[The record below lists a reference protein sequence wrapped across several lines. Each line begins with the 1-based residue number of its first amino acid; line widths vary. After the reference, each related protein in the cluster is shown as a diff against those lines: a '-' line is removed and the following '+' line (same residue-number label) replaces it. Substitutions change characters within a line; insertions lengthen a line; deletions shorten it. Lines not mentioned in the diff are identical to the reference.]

1 MLIFRLR
8 EKFKNEH
15 VEDCL
20 KQLLLNESMSCD
32 ELKKWQLV
40 HLKELLLYVCEHV
53 PYFKEYAAK
62 KNIDKSFK
70 SNDVNELL
78 SLFAIS
84 DKNLVRDNF
93 DKWLTDELSYDK
105 IHWGSTSG
113 STGIPFK
120 FHTSQIAGDYKTAS
134 KYRLYHRFGV
144 RIDDNQM
151 CFGASFNQ
159 GQTKIQKIK
168 ADFNN
173 RFVNKRYFIDTTR
186 LSKEALQQEI
196 NRINRLP
203 IKSLW
208 GYPSAIFEVAKFA
221 LDNNISI
228 SNNKLKVIF
237 YSGEGHD
244 DNINQVV
251 KAAFGDSITIV
262 DEFNSVEGFI
272 AGTYQDGSLH
282 LNDDTAIFEVLKPD
296 GTISSSGKGELLITS
311 LFNKEFPFIRYKN
324 GDVVDISESTGN
336 IGVPFR
342 ILNSADGRSSSF
354 IYNGTIKVPHAICTH
369 YMPHSNYKTQVKKF
383 QIIQNEKN
391 SVIVK
396 IAYYDENNLDK
407 KGIEEMFRSLF
418 DQIEV
423 YFEYVDDIPREKSGK
438 FRDVVQNVKG

>member
-8 EKFKNEH
+8 ERFKHEH

-20 KQLLLNESMSCD
+20 KQLLKNENMSSE
-32 ELKKWQLV
+32 ELKEWQLT
-40 HLKELLLYVCEHV
+40 HLQVLLSYVCEHV
-53 PYFKEYAAK
+53 PYYKDYADT
-62 KNIDKSFK
+62 NHIDKSFQFG
-70 SNDVNELL
+70 DINELL
-78 SLFAIS
+78 SRFPVS
-84 DKNLVRDNF
+84 DKELVRNNF
-93 DKWLTDELSYDK
+93 GKWLTDELSYEDVN
-105 IHWGSTSG
+105 WSSTSG

-120 FHTSQIAGDYKTAS
+120 FHTSQMASDYKAAS

-144 RIDDNQM
+144 KIDDYQM
-151 CFGASFNQ
+151 CLGTSFNQ
-159 GQTKIQKIK
+159 GQTRIQKIK
-168 ADFNN
+168 ADVNN
-173 RFVNKRYFIDTTR
+173 RFVCKRYCIDTTR
-186 LSKEALQQEI
+186 LSKETIQQEI

-244 DNINQVV
+244 DNINHVV

-369 YMPHSNYKTQVKKF
+369 YMPHSIYKTQVKKF

-391 SVIVK
+391 CVLVK

-407 KGIEEMFRSLF
+407 KGIEEMYRSLF
-418 DQIEV
+418 SQIEV
-423 YFEYVDDIPREKSGK
+423 HFEYVDDIPREKSGK

>member
-8 EKFKNEH
+8 EKIKHEH

-20 KQLLLNESMSCD
+20 KQLLKNENMSCE
-32 ELKKWQLV
+32 ELKEWQLT
-40 HLKELLLYVCEHV
+40 HLRELLSYICEHV
-53 PYFKEYAAK
+53 PYFKEYAK
-62 KNIDKSFK
+62 NNNIDKSFN
-70 SNDVNELL
+70 STDIVELL
-78 SLFAIS
+78 SLFPVS
-84 DKNLVRDNF
+84 DKELVRNNF
-93 DKWLTDELSYDK
+93 DKWLADELLYENVY
-105 IHWGSTSG
+105 WGTTSG

-120 FHTSQIAGDYKTAS
+120 YYYSQIASDYKTAS
-134 KYRLYHRFGV
+134 KYRLYHRYGIN
-144 RIDDNQM
+144 IDDKQM

-159 GQTKIQKIK
+159 SQTKFQKFK

-173 RFVNKRYFIDTTR
+173 RFVNKRFFIDTTH
-186 LSKEALQQEI
+186 LTKESIESEI
-196 NRINRLP
+196 SRINKLP
-203 IKSLW
+203 IKSIW
-208 GYPSAIFEVAKFA
+208 GYPSAVFDVAKYA
-221 LDNNISI
+221 LDNNIKI
-228 SNNKLKVIF
+228 HNPHLKAII
-237 YSGEGHD
+237 YSGESHD
-244 DNINQVV
+244 EYLNQVV
-251 KAAFGDSITIV
+251 KDAFGEKIYIV
-262 DEFNSVEGFI
+262 DEFNSNEGFI
-272 AGTYQDGSLH
+272 AGTYKDGLLH

-407 KGIEEMFRSLF
+407 KGIEEMYRSLF